1 MKIKVFI
8 PLMLMKSKLVFI
20 VLLNS
25 LIGFSQLDD
34 QISDLII
41 ITGDSIPKPYINLN
55 EVILFQPLTFNNY
68 DAAKKYAILRNRT
81 YKVYPYAKLAAD
93 RLEILNDRLKFIEK
107 KKQKRKYL
115 KRLEKFIYEEFE
127 KDLKKL
133 SRSQG
138 KILIKLV
145 HRQTGKTTHSLIKE
159 LRNGF
164 KAQIYQTTASFFK
177 LSLKVEYDPKN
188 SYEDY
193 LIEDILLRAFSSGK
207 LVEQP
212 TALEYDLDELFRL
225 WKKKKENESDI
236 KKSSIKYRI
245 IG

>member
-1 MKIKVFI
+1 
-8 PLMLMKSKLVFI
+8 MLMKLKLLFVL
-20 VLLNS
+20 LLNS
-25 LIGFSQLDD
+25 IISFSQMDD
-34 QISDLII
+34 KISDLII
-41 ITGDSIPKPYINLN
+41 IRGDSIPKQYINLN

-68 DAAKKYAILRNRT
+68 DAAKKYAVLRNRT

-93 RLEILNDRLKFIEK
+93 RLSILNDRLKSIDK
-107 KKQKRKYL
+107 KKHKRKYL
-115 KRLEKFIYEEFE
+115 KRLEKFIYDEFE

-133 SRSQG
+133 SKSQG

-145 HRQTGKTTHSLIKE
+145 HRQTGQTTHSLIKE

-207 LVEQP
+207 LIEQP
-212 TALEYDLDELFRL
+212 TALDYDLDELSRL
-225 WKKKKENESDI
+225 WKEKKENELDVN
-236 KKSSIKYRI
+236 KSSIKYKI

>member
-1 MKIKVFI
+1 MKIQVFI
-8 PLMLMKSKLVFI
+8 PLMLMKSKLLFI
-20 VLLNS
+20 VLFNT
-25 LIGFSQLDD
+25 LICLSQSNE
-34 QISDLII
+34 QAKDLII
-41 ITGDSIPKPYINLN
+41 IRGDSIPKPYINLN

-93 RLEILNDRLKFIEK
+93 RLQVLNDRLKSIDK

-115 KRLEKFIYEEFE
+115 KRLEKFIYDEFE

-145 HRQTGKTTHSLIKE
+145 HRQTGQTTHSLIKE
-159 LRNGF
+159 LRNAF
-164 KAQIYQTTASFFK
+164 KARLYQTTASFFK

-188 SYEDY
+188 NYEDY
-193 LIEDILLRAFSSGK
+193 LIEDILLRAFSTGK
-207 LVEQP
+207 LTEQP
-212 TALEYDLDELFRL
+212 TALDYDLDELYKL

-236 KKSSIKYRI
+236 NKSSIKYRI